1 MYRLLLKPK
10 AQKDLDRLR
19 GETWERVREALLALR
34 QDPRPRGCIKLRTG
48 AWRIRIGDYRATYD
62 IDDTERTVTVLR
74 VRHRRDI
81 YREF

>member
-1 MYRLLLKPK
+1 LLKPR
-10 AQKDLDRLR
+10 AEKDLDRLR
-19 GETWERVREALLALR
+19 GETWERVRNALLALR